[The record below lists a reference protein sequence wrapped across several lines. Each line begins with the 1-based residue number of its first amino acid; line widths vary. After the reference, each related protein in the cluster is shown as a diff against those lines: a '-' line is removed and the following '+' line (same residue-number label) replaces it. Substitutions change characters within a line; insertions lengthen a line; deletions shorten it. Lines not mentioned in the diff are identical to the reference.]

1 MGRPT
6 PLTIPVVTLI
16 PTFKGLPMAMTGSPT
31 PTESESPS
39 VSGSNASRG
48 ASTLMTAT
56 SVEGSCPTTSAP
68 LRVLSA
74 NLTEMSSAPSTT
86 CWLVTICP
94 ASSTTNPE
102 PPAGPASEVAATSTL
117 TTPRTGRVYTSR
129 TDEEESS
136 VNAGVPA
143 VAPED
148 LGAGATSLMVTLSD
162 VSSRPYTPTKR
173 KSALTR
179 PPIIAETSAVSA
191 VLKMLYFLDPL
202 PSRSRGPG
210 AELYDIPAVYLPPAI
225 LLHKIPSPLV
235 MLDLP
240 CQRGLS
246 LARDGRLG
254 ARDLSVRPLDKHHL
268 LHLVEGTLEGG
279 LIRERALS
287 IIFAEKPGGL
297 VVFSRRGRR
306 VEIAHCLLCALR
318 REPALLRSSRRAGRG
333 RSALLICVR
342 ALILAGSSIPLPLVP
357 TALRVVPP
365 GILVSTRSEEVWRGE
380 GSYHDEHRQ
389 ERQCGQESPPLFRP
403 ALGISRSARWR
414 GVVGGDG
421 GR

>member
-1 MGRPT
+1 MGRPR

-31 PTESESPS
+31 PTEFESPS
-39 VSGSNASRG
+39 VSGFSASFG
-48 ASTLMTAT
+48 ASTCISAT
-56 SVEGSCPTTSAP
+56 SVEGSWPTTSAS
-68 LRVLSA
+68 LRTPSA
-74 NLTEMSSAPSTT
+74 NLTEISSAPSTT

-94 ASSTTNPE
+94 ASSTTNPD

-117 TTPRTGRVYTSR
+117 TTPRPSRLYTSR
-129 TDEEESS
+129 TEEEPS
-136 VNAGVPA
+136 VTAGVPA
-143 VAPED
+143 VPPED

-162 VSSRPYTPTKR
+162 LSSRPYTPTKR
-173 KSALTR
+173 KSAVTR

-240 CQRGLS
+240 CQRGLG
-246 LARDGRLG
+246 LARDGRSV
-254 ARDLSVRPLDKHHL
+254 ARDLSVRPLDKHYPL
-268 LHLVEGTLEGG
+268 RRVEGTLEGG

-287 IIFAEKPGGL
+287 IILAEKPGGL

-306 VEIAHCLLCALR
+306 VEIVHCLLCGLR
-318 REPALLRSSRRAGRG
+318 RKPALPRSSRRARAGRG
-333 RSALLICVR
+333 CSALLICVR
-342 ALILAGSSIPLPLVP
+342 ALILAGSSTGFSIRLPLVS
-357 TALRVVPP
+357 TSLGVVPPGIVGP
-365 GILVSTRSEEVWRGE
+365 GILVSTRSEEVWRGK
-380 GSYHDEHRQ
+380 GSYHDEHGQ
-389 ERQCGQESPPLFRP
+389 ERQCGQESPPPFRP
-403 ALGISRSARWR
+403 ALGISR
-414 GVVGGDG
+414 
-421 GR
+421 

>member
-1 MGRPT
+1 MGRPR
-6 PLTIPVVTLI
+6 PLTIPEVTLI

-31 PTESESPS
+31 PTEFESPS
-39 VSGSNASRG
+39 VSGLSAFRG
-48 ASTLMTAT
+48 ASTCISAT
-56 SVEGSCPTTSAP
+56 SVEGSCPTTSAS
-68 LRVLSA
+68 LRTPSA
-74 NLTEMSSAPSTT
+74 NLAEISSAPSTT

-94 ASSTTNPE
+94 ASSITNPD

-117 TTPRTGRVYTSR
+117 TTPRRSRVDTSR
-129 TDEEESS
+129 TEELS
-136 VNAGVPA
+136 VTTGVPA
-143 VAPED
+143 VPLDD
-148 LGAGATSLMVTLSD
+148 LCGGATSFMVTLPD
-162 VSSRPYTPTKR
+162 LSSRPYTPTKR
-173 KSALTR
+173 KSAVTR

-202 PSRSRGPG
+202 RSRSRGPG

-318 REPALLRSSRRAGRG
+318 REPALPRSSRRAGRG

-403 ALGISRSARWR
+403 ALGISRSAHWR

>member
-1 MGRPT
+1 MGRPR

-31 PTESESPS
+31 PTEFESPS
-39 VSGSNASRG
+39 VSGFNASFG
-48 ASTLMTAT
+48 ASTCISAT
-56 SVEGSCPTTSAP
+56 SVEGSCPTTSAS
-68 LRVLSA
+68 LRTSSA
-74 NLTEMSSAPSTT
+74 NLTEISSAPSTT

-117 TTPRTGRVYTSR
+117 TTPRPSRVYTSR

-162 VSSRPYTPTKR
+162 LSSRPYTPTKR
-173 KSALTR
+173 KSAVTR
-179 PPIIAETSAVSA
+179 PPIIAETRAVSA

-210 AELYDIPAVYLPPAI
+210 AELYDIPAVDLPPPI
-225 LLHKIPSPLV
+225 LLHEIPSPLV

-240 CQRGLS
+240 CQRGLG
-246 LARDGRLG
+246 LARDGRRV
-254 ARDLSVRPLDKHHL
+254 ARDISVRPLDKHHP
-268 LHLVEGTLEGG
+268 LHPVEGTLEGG

-287 IIFAEKPGGL
+287 IILAEKPGGL

-306 VEIAHCLLCALR
+306 VEIAHCLLCGLR
-318 REPALLRSSRRAGRG
+318 RKPALPRSSRRARAGRG
-333 RSALLICVR
+333 CSALLICVR
-342 ALILAGSSIPLPLVP
+342 APILAGSSIRLPLVP
-357 TALRVVPP
+357 TALRVAPSGIVGP
-365 GILVSTRSEEVWRGE
+365 GILVSTRSEKDWRGE
-380 GSYHDEHRQ
+380 G
-389 ERQCGQESPPLFRP
+389 
-403 ALGISRSARWR
+403 
-414 GVVGGDG
+414 
-421 GR
+421 

>member
-1 MGRPT
+1 MGRPR
-6 PLTIPVVTLI
+6 PLTTPVVTLI

-31 PTESESPS
+31 PTEFESPS
-39 VSGSNASRG
+39 VRGLSAFRG
-48 ASTLMTAT
+48 ASTLMSAT
-56 SVEGSCPTTSAP
+56 SVEGSCPATSAS
-68 LRVLSA
+68 LRTPSA
-74 NLTEMSSAPSTT
+74 NLTEISFAPSTT

-162 VSSRPYTPTKR
+162 LSSRPYTPTKR
-173 KSALTR
+173 KSAVTR

-225 LLHKIPSPLV
+225 LLHKVPDPLV

-240 CQRGLS
+240 CQRGLG
-246 LARDGRLG
+246 LTCDGRCG
-254 ARDLSVRPLDKHHL
+254 ARDLSVWPLDKHNL
-268 LHLVEGTLEGG
+268 LHLVEGTFEGG

-287 IIFAEKPGGL
+287 IIVAEMPGGSIVIPL
-297 VVFSRRGRR
+297 RGCPI
-306 VEIAHCLLCALR
+306 ELPPCILR
-318 REPALLRSSRRAGRG
+318 GLLR
-333 RSALLICVR
+333 
-342 ALILAGSSIPLPLVP
+342 
-357 TALRVVPP
+357 
-365 GILVSTRSEEVWRGE
+365 
-380 GSYHDEHRQ
+380 
-389 ERQCGQESPPLFRP
+389 
-403 ALGISRSARWR
+403 
-414 GVVGGDG
+414 
-421 GR
+421 

>member
-1 MGRPT
+1 MGRSR

-31 PTESESPS
+31 PTEFESPS
-39 VSGSNASRG
+39 VRGLSAFRG
-48 ASTLMTAT
+48 ASTFMSAT
-56 SVEGSCPTTSAP
+56 SVEGSCPTTSAS
-68 LRVLSA
+68 LRTPSA
-74 NLTEMSSAPSTT
+74 NLTEISSAPSTT

-129 TDEEESS
+129 TDEESS

-162 VSSRPYTPTKR
+162 LSSRPYTPTKR
-173 KSALTR
+173 KSAVTR

-202 PSRSRGPG
+202 PSRGLG

-225 LLHKIPSPLV
+225 LLHKVPSPLV

-246 LARDGRLG
+246 LARDSRRV
-254 ARDLSVRPLDKHHL
+254 ARDLGVWPLDKHYP

-279 LIRERALS
+279 SIRERALS
-287 IIFAEKPGGL
+287 IIVAEKPGGSIVIPL
-297 VVFSRRGRR
+297 RGCLIVLLHRILRGLRREFSPPRVVLRGRR
-306 VEIAHCLLCALR
+306 PSR
-318 REPALLRSSRRAGRG
+318 RSRRA
-333 RSALLICVR
+333 C
-342 ALILAGSSIPLPLVP
+342 AG
-357 TALRVVPP
+357 
-365 GILVSTRSEEVWRGE
+365 
-380 GSYHDEHRQ
+380 
-389 ERQCGQESPPLFRP
+389 
-403 ALGISRSARWR
+403 
-414 GVVGGDG
+414 GG
-421 GR
+421 

>member
-1 MGRPT
+1 MGRPM

-31 PTESESPS
+31 TREFESPS
-39 VSGSNASRG
+39 VSGFSAFRG
-48 ASTLMTAT
+48 ASTLMSAT
-56 SVEGSCPTTSAP
+56 SVEGSCPTTSAS
-68 LRVLSA
+68 LRTPSA
-74 NLTEMSSAPSTT
+74 NLTEISFAPSTT

-129 TDEEESS
+129 TDEESS

-162 VSSRPYTPTKR
+162 LSSRPYTPTKR
-173 KSALTR
+173 KSAVTR

-225 LLHKIPSPLV
+225 LPHKVPDPLV

-240 CQRGLS
+240 CQRGLG
-246 LARDGRLG
+246 LTCDGRRV
-254 ARDLSVRPLDKHHL
+254 ARDLSVRPLDKHYA
-268 LHLVEGTLEGG
+268 LHLVEGALEGG
-279 LIRERALS
+279 PVRKRALQ
-287 IIFAEKPGGL
+287 ITLAEKLSGP
-297 VVFSRRGRR
+297 VVISRRG
-306 VEIAHCLLCALR
+306 
-318 REPALLRSSRRAGRG
+318 
-333 RSALLICVR
+333 
-342 ALILAGSSIPLPLVP
+342 
-357 TALRVVPP
+357 
-365 GILVSTRSEEVWRGE
+365 
-380 GSYHDEHRQ
+380 
-389 ERQCGQESPPLFRP
+389 
-403 ALGISRSARWR
+403 
-414 GVVGGDG
+414 
-421 GR
+421 